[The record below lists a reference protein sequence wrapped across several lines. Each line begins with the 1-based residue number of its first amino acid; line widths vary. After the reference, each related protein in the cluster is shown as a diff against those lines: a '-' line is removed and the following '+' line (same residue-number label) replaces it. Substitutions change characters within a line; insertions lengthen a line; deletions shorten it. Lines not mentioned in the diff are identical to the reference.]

1 MLATPDSRTPRSGT
15 LALVIES
22 EFREMP
28 GMRLTLAQVR
38 RLWNLS
44 AEDAAK
50 TMSNLIAEGRLTCDA
65 TGRYCRCGED
75 RD

>member
-1 MLATPDSRTPRSGT
+1 MLATPDSRTPRFDT

-22 EFREMP
+22 EFKEMP

-44 AEDAAK
+44 TEDAAK
-50 TMSNLIAEGRLTCDA
+50 LMANLVDEGRLTRDTA
-65 TGRYCRCGED
+65 GQYCRCSAHCE
-75 RD
+75 